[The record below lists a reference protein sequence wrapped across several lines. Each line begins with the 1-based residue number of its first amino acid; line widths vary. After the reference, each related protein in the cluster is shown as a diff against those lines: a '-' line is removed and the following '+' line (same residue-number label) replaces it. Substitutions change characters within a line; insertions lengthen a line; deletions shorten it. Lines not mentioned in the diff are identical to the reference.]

1 VLFILLRLRILIT
14 SVVSSSS
21 SSKKYTLAVIKLKR
35 QVFKLTL
42 KKYFIFQASPEEH
55 KIEDE
60 LCGQNGVDLGM
71 KNRYVNNN
79 GDSEMSSKD
88 IIQEEVLERNMV
100 PPFVVDFVLSTD
112 ENTTHMPGRTS
123 LDAKKELEINEDVNP
138 ALTINV
144 PPFSTAFARVKS
156 TDDNIMDKEKTT
168 VQTGTSSNDENVITM
183 DNNRSDIQ
191 TNEQHDN
198 EIKLIITFNESEIC
212 KILEQYHQRVRKD
225 LRHLHPS
232 PEVLELSQR
241 SLRGFHI
248 EIPRGES
255 GIPIPV
261 PYIYHRNNGDTSSAM
276 KVCKINIQNYFSR

>member
-1 VLFILLRLRILIT
+1 M
-14 SVVSSSS
+14 
-21 SSKKYTLAVIKLKR
+21 
-35 QVFKLTL
+35 
-42 KKYFIFQASPEEH
+42 FQASPEEH

-60 LCGQNGVDLGM
+60 LCGQYGVDVGV
-71 KNRYVNNN
+71 KNSYVDNN

-88 IIQEEVLERNMV
+88 NIQEEVLKRNMA
-100 PPFVVDFVLSTD
+100 PLYVVDSVLSND
-112 ENTTHMPGRTS
+112 ENTTHMSGRTS
-123 LDAKKELEINEDVNP
+123 LDAKEDLEINEDVNP
-138 ALTINV
+138 ALTITV
-144 PPFSTAFARVKS
+144 PPFSTVFARVKS
-156 TDDNIMDKEKTT
+156 TEDNIMDKEKST

-198 EIKLIITFNESEIC
+198 EFKLIITFNESEIY
-212 KILEQYHQRVRKD
+212 KMLEQYHQRVRKD

-241 SLRGFHI
+241 SLRGFHT